1 MPLFFIY
8 KKIIYMKLYL
18 NFIIMIPL
26 LFIFSLSFCSEQND
40 KYYNFLNNNNICS
53 DKNLGC
59 SFNVT
64 YNYPITPKI
73 PSSIPTNAILG
84 DYRYIYLRF
93 TIPEAQKQKSFYLE
107 AYYISDDETIISN
120 GDCYYINTIDNID
133 YELRIDKILRTNDYI
148 RFGFFGIPENF
159 IMEVKLHFIL
169 NISLYFNDIALSS
182 RNSLNRDNITSL
194 KEYLKERDK
203 KINEQKIRER
213 LAKETCSII
222 IKKVFGSNFDINL
235 FEGDR
240 FFSSVKIV
248 VFYYTTVSK
257 SVGLVI
263 SIENFF
269 HPESII
275 LSETTIKEGKIVNHQ
290 DGLDYLEGH
299 ALINNDVLKMIELYN
314 KRITNMAL
322 NFGINKDFTLTIS
335 TNKDIN
341 YIIYTLRVYYG
352 KTSQIYFETKKTIE
366 FTNYKINQLIVNI
379 PTLPEI
385 YAFLPSFEKCFSENA
400 ISIKKKIEYLMKG
413 VYLINGIID
422 LSKNDLKLAQKKAS
436 LLIKETDWAK
446 VGGTLLDME
455 PDDKGVYHARFDCW
469 QQCLGYTK
477 LYDMGFDLFTDMR
490 YNNEGMFTFN
500 NQNYIL
506 WAWKGDY
513 LNLGAGAELGF
524 YYGGE
529 NINSIWKVNKSLAM
543 PMTLTLTH
551 RINGTIVN
559 NWKNTTWW
567 ITAFNPNYKKVLA
580 ADLTAYYTV
589 TFTNEGMFNEFSKI
603 QRKGWTYDNKS
614 KNASLIL

>member
-73 PSSIPTNAILG
+73 PTSIPTNAILG

-222 IKKVFGSNFDINL
+222 IKKMFGSNFDINL

-314 KRITNMAL
+314 KRITDMAL

-529 NINSIWKVNKSLAM
+529 NVNSIWKVNKSLAM

>member
-1 MPLFFIY
+1 MPPFFIY

-73 PSSIPTNAILG
+73 PTSIPTNAMLG

-222 IKKVFGSNFDINL
+222 IKKVFGANFDINS

-248 VFYYTTVSK
+248 VSPFIIISVSK
-257 SVGLVI
+257 AVGLVI

-314 KRITNMAL
+314 KRITDMAL

-506 WAWKGDY
+506 FG
-513 LNLGAGAELGF
+513 LERRL
-524 YYGGE
+524 
-529 NINSIWKVNKSLAM
+529 S
-543 PMTLTLTH
+543 
-551 RINGTIVN
+551 
-559 NWKNTTWW
+559 
-567 ITAFNPNYKKVLA
+567 
-580 ADLTAYYTV
+580 
-589 TFTNEGMFNEFSKI
+589 
-603 QRKGWTYDNKS
+603 
-614 KNASLIL
+614 

>member
-1 MPLFFIY
+1 M
-8 KKIIYMKLYL
+8 
-18 NFIIMIPL
+18 
-26 LFIFSLSFCSEQND
+26 
-40 KYYNFLNNNNICS
+40 
-53 DKNLGC
+53 
-59 SFNVT
+59 
-64 YNYPITPKI
+64 
-73 PSSIPTNAILG
+73 
-84 DYRYIYLRF
+84 
-93 TIPEAQKQKSFYLE
+93 
-107 AYYISDDETIISN
+107 
-120 GDCYYINTIDNID
+120 
-133 YELRIDKILRTNDYI
+133 
-148 RFGFFGIPENF
+148 
-159 IMEVKLHFIL
+159 
-169 NISLYFNDIALSS
+169 
-182 RNSLNRDNITSL
+182 
-194 KEYLKERDK
+194 
-203 KINEQKIRER
+203 
-213 LAKETCSII
+213 
-222 IKKVFGSNFDINL
+222 FGSNFDINL

-248 VFYYTTVSK
+248 VSPFIITTISK

-269 HPESII
+269 HPENII

-314 KRITNMAL
+314 KRITDMAL

-352 KTSQIYFETKKTIE
+352 KTSQIYFEIKKTIE

-529 NINSIWKVNKSLAM
+529 NVNSIWKVNKSLAM

-614 KNASLIL
+614 KTASLIL

>member
-1 MPLFFIY
+1 MFI
-8 KKIIYMKLYL
+8 
-18 NFIIMIPL
+18 
-26 LFIFSLSFCSEQND
+26 
-40 KYYNFLNNNNICS
+40 
-53 DKNLGC
+53 
-59 SFNVT
+59 T

-73 PSSIPTNAILG
+73 PTSIPTNAILG

-93 TIPEAQKQKSFYLE
+93 SIPEAQKQKSFYLE

-222 IKKVFGSNFDINL
+222 IKKVFGANFDINS

-248 VFYYTTVSK
+248 VSPFIIISVSK
-257 SVGLVI
+257 AVGLVI

-314 KRITNMAL
+314 KRITDMAL

-477 LYDMGFDLFTDMR
+477 LYDIGFDLFTDMR

-529 NINSIWKVNKSLAM
+529 NVNSIWKVNKSLAM

-580 ADLTAYYTV
+580 ADLTASYTV

-614 KNASLIL
+614 KTASLIL